1 MVRFLRDETPID
13 LPPNKTSGNSFHT
26 EDENSKLTQ
35 IKFTLGCSNIT
46 QRVNLSFIRLTL
58 QVVDML
64 DLLLDSISKGDER
77 ERPAL
82 SQDPSLTSPEDR
94 TDGVQPLATR
104 APDGHLKCWRIMY
117 QVVDLYSSLPR
128 EAKNKGFMGRSTVER
143 VLGG

>member
-13 LPPNKTSGNSFHT
+13 LPPNKTSSNSFHT

-64 DLLLDSISKGDER
+64 DLLSDSISKGDER

-82 SQDPSLTSPEDR
+82 SQDSSLMSPEDR